1 MVVVRARGTP
11 RDSNSKLPLSLET
24 KSTMALTSTP
34 ASSIALLMLLP
45 GAAVGQMVVVREV
58 GDLHAGGQQLILRSA
73 PLHAVGQQLILSK
86 APSAVRIGGKGPPL
100 LARLRQAPAAAAAA
114 MVGGRRVAI
123 RGIVSG
129 EPLLRGSL
137 DVRPGIVFE
146 RSQESKWMPKGD
158 GVVQRQE
165 AASEEVSSDGLRQVR
180 LVSCENARCETTI
193 QTEHALLPAAAPQV
207 STQHNWAANAAG
219 ELLGAPDPELV
230 AKEKLEQMEESVDEQ
245 AEDEDYTKDGDA
257 DDNTQEYLDGLR
269 KGTSK
274 LHGSTASGE
283 RDSDP
288 ADDDTESEM
297 EFDIDESNPVKSM
310 MQIMHARDTVEA
322 AAQQDVAKRLVAR
335 AEAFRKRLGERALVH
350 VAERRAVEGQLINTI
365 NEEIHASQEPS
376 EKTPAKLV

>member
-1 MVVVRARGTP
+1 
-11 RDSNSKLPLSLET
+11 
-24 KSTMALTSTP
+24 MALTRTP

-86 APSAVRIGGKGPPL
+86 TPSDVRIGGKGPSL

-114 MVGGRRVAI
+114 MLGDRRVAI
-123 RGIVSG
+123 QGIVSG

-165 AASEEVSSDGLRQVR
+165 VASEEVSSDSLRQVR
-180 LVSCENARCETTI
+180 LVSCENARCETTV

-207 STQHNWAANAAG
+207 ATQHNWAANAAG
-219 ELLGAPDPELV
+219 ELIGAPDPELV

-288 ADDDTESEM
+288 ADDDPESEM

-365 NEEIHASQEPS
+365 NEEIHASHEPS

>member
-1 MVVVRARGTP
+1 
-11 RDSNSKLPLSLET
+11 
-24 KSTMALTSTP
+24 MAVTRTP

-73 PLHAVGQQLILSK
+73 PLHAGGQQLILSK
-86 APSAVRIGGKGPPL
+86 APVAVRTGGKGPPM
-100 LARLRQAPAAAAAA
+100 LARLRQAPAA
-114 MVGGRRVAI
+114 
-123 RGIVSG
+123 
-129 EPLLRGSL
+129 LLRGSL

-165 AASEEVSSDGLRQVR
+165 VASEEVSSDGLRQVR

-288 ADDDTESEM
+288 ADDDPDSEM

-335 AEAFRKRLGERALVH
+335 AEAFQKRLGERALVH

-365 NEEIHASQEPS
+365 NEEIHASHEPS
-376 EKTPAKLV
+376 EKTLAKLV